1 MSDITGASAAITVDL
16 KKYRIRI
23 HKTVIHLL
31 QDPAFLLLL
40 VNPEDRSICVSCG
53 DPNDIRSHRVRL
65 AALKGGNSFELCSKS
80 LCTALMDVC
89 PEWDESHSYRCNG
102 ELVAGMGTVR
112 FPLTDAHK
120 LCAGK

>member
-1 MSDITGASAAITVDL
+1 MPDITNTPAAITVDL
-16 KKYRIRI
+16 KKNRIRI
-23 HKTVIHLL
+23 YKTAIHLL
-31 QDPAFLLLL
+31 GDPAFLLLL

-65 AALKGGNSFELCSKS
+65 SALKGGNSFELNSKS

-89 PEWDESHSYRCNG
+89 PEWSDSHSYRCYG
-102 ELVAGMGTVR
+102 ELVPGMGIVR
-112 FPLTDAHK
+112 FPLKDSHK

>member
-1 MSDITGASAAITVDL
+1 MSDITNTPAAITVDL
-16 KKYRIRI
+16 KKNRIRI
-23 HKTVIHLL
+23 YKTAIHLL
-31 QDPAFLLLL
+31 GDPAFLLLL

-53 DPNDIRSHRVRL
+53 DPNDKRSHRVRL
-65 AALKGGNSFELCSKS
+65 SALKGGNSFELNSKS

-89 PEWDESHSYRCNG
+89 PEWSDSHSYRCYG
-102 ELVAGMGTVR
+102 ELVPGMGIVR